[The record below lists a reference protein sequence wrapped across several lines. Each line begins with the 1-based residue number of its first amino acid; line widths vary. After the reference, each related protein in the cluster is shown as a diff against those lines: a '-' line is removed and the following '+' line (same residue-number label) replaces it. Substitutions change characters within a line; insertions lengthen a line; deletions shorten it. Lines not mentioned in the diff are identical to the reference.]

1 MFIERIFLQNF
12 KNHEALELNF
22 CTKINFIAGANGS
35 GKTNLLDAIHYISLT
50 KSAFHSIDAL
60 SIKEGSDFFA
70 IQASIKS
77 EDGEQFQV
85 LCSQPRGQRKNLKVN
100 KQGYERVHEHIG
112 RFPLVIITPF
122 DNDLVREGSETRRKF
137 FDTMISQV
145 DQLYLKL
152 LLQYNHF
159 LKQRNGLLKLNA
171 DHQKPDLALLEI
183 YDKELL
189 EIGLQIYAIRNN
201 FIQEFEPVFQHY
213 YKQIAGKIE
222 ITSFD
227 YQSQLAKPDYAL
239 KFKAA
244 YAKDLILQRTTM
256 GVHKDEYEFALLGMP
271 LKTHGSQGQ
280 QKSYVIALKLANYE
294 IIRRKKSFP
303 PFLLLDD
310 IFEKLDELR
319 IKRLLAIVGAADF
332 GQIFITDAR
341 VETSKKFFEAFA
353 GQLTIFNIEESQQN
367 DM

>member
-12 KNHEALELNF
+12 KNHEELELNF
-22 CTKINFIAGANGS
+22 CSKINFIAGANGS

-50 KSAFHSIDAL
+50 KSAFNTLDAL
-60 SIKEGSDFFA
+60 SIKEGEDFFA

-77 EDGEQFQV
+77 ADGEQYQV
-85 LCSQPRGQRKNLKVN
+85 LCSQPRGHRKNIKVN

-159 LKQRNGLLKLNA
+159 LKQRNGLLKLHAN
-171 DHQKPDLALLEI
+171 QQMPDPALLEI

-189 EIGLQIYAIRNN
+189 QIGLQIYAIRNN
-201 FIQEFEPVFQHY
+201 FIREFEPVFQHY
-213 YKQIAGKIE
+213 YRQIAGEIE
-222 ITSFD
+222 ITSFE
-227 YQSQLAKPDYAL
+227 YKSQLAKPDYAQH
-239 KFKAA
+239 FTAA
-244 YAKDLILQRTTM
+244 YAKDLVLQRTTM
-256 GVHKDEYEFALLGMP
+256 GVHKDEYEFALRGLP

-294 IIRRKKSFP
+294 IIKRKKSFP

-319 IKRLLAIVGAADF
+319 IKRLIAIIGAADF

-341 VETSKKFFEAFA
+341 VESSKKFFEKFKN
-353 GQLTIFNIEESQQN
+353 QLTIFNIEGLPQN
-367 DM
+367 DL